1 MTARLTRPGFGLL
14 HRWWLKTGQFSLVVR
29 IVSPSR
35 RRAYASAAEAFERY
49 KRWQSEAAF
58 VRQAL
63 DRVPLCASVLAQ
75 DLDRAERALR
85 VPDQEA
91 VLLARIFGADEAAR
105 FVARREPGH
114 G

>member
-35 RRAYASAAEAFERY
+35 RRAYASAAEAFER
-49 KRWQSEAAF
+49 
-58 VRQAL
+58 QAL

-75 DLDRAERALR
+75 ELDRAERALR